1 MFKYLVLFLNII
13 VFSLLIFIFFM
24 LMTNFRIEL
33 VGRSFFIF
41 IITLS
46 DSDWFLLY
54 ILGLIILFLVS
65 ISCAL
70 RN

>member
-1 MFKYLVLFLNII
+1 
-13 VFSLLIFIFFM
+13 M

>member
-33 VGRSFFIF
+33 VGRSF
-41 IITLS
+41 L
-46 DSDWFLLY
+46 FLL
-54 ILGLIILFLVS
+54 LH
-65 ISCAL
+65 
-70 RN
+70 